1 MPTDQVIQQTIIVS
15 QPTIN
20 PNAVTEK
27 KAFFNEAGEP
37 VLVVN
42 AVNEDYTEPDLLEGW
57 EEVVDPRFGIL
68 TTSRFFKDAT
78 GIVWV
83 DFYAQTNEDWLAGV
97 MSPAFVLPVGYRP
110 DSTIMR
116 FGMWT
121 SFLSAPEISPFMI
134 FANGNVVVPFSAAD
148 EDSIKFVAG
157 FSLRPV

>member
-15 QPTIN
+15 QPSIN

-37 VLVVN
+37 VLIVN
-42 AVNEDYTEPDLLEGW
+42 SINEDYTEPDLLEGW
-57 EEVVDPRFGIL
+57 EEVVDPGL
-68 TTSRFFKDAT
+68 GMPTTPRFFKDAT

-83 DFYAQTNEDWLAGV
+83 DFYAQTNEDWLAGF

-116 FGMWT
+116 LGMWT
-121 SFLSAPEISPFMI
+121 SFLSAPEASPLMI
-134 FANGNVVVPFSAAD
+134 FANGNVVIPSPAAD

-157 FSLRPV
+157 FSIRPG